1 MANLSLKISSM
12 ALATLLFAGCAEA
25 PKTPPGPPPPQNLL
39 GSTDELQLVT
49 ELSLNLAR
57 EYSGKNVLVVLEID
71 GTLLTG
77 TPGQGAD
84 PCTRSA
90 DIQSSPMHP
99 VQADASQLVQRIQ
112 DAGVKVIVLTA
123 RGPGCR
129 SHTFAD
135 LRNNDFDFNA
145 HAWPPVEGYPEPF
158 LPAGGNRPVVYKDGV
173 FFTAGQN
180 KGLMLKALLEKT
192 GDPQPV
198 LIVMADQSRESLNE
212 VMKEF
217 SWSSTKVQAWRYTR
231 GETKTT
237 VSYPRF
243 NDE

>member
-1 MANLSLKISSM
+1 MDNLSLKISSM
-12 ALATLLFAGCAEA
+12 VLATLLFAGCAEV

-39 GSTDELQLVT
+39 GATDELQLVT

-77 TPGQGAD
+77 MPGQDAD
-84 PCTRSA
+84 PCARSA
-90 DIQSSPMHP
+90 DTQSSPMHP
-99 VQADASQLVQRIQ
+99 MQADASQLIQRIQ

-123 RGPGCR
+123 RGPGCQ

-135 LRNNDFDFNA
+135 LHNNDFDFSS
-145 HAWPPVEGYPEPF
+145 HAWPPIEGYPEPF
-158 LPAGGNRPVVYKDGV
+158 LPAGADHPVVYQDGV

-192 GDPQPV
+192 GGSQPV
-198 LIVMADQSRESLNE
+198 LIVMADRSRESLNE

-231 GETKTT
+231 AETETT
-237 VSYPRF
+237 GP
-243 NDE
+243 

>member
-1 MANLSLKISSM
+1 MDNLSLKISSM
-12 ALATLLFAGCAEA
+12 ALAILLFAGCAEV
-25 PKTPPGPPPPQNLL
+25 PKTPPGPPPPQNML

-57 EYSGKNVLVVLEID
+57 EYSGKNVLVVLGID

-77 TPGQGAD
+77 QDAN
-84 PCTRSA
+84 PCARSA
-90 DIQSSPMHP
+90 DSQSSPMHP
-99 VQADASQLVQRIQ
+99 MQADASQLVQRMQ
-112 DAGVKVIVLTA
+112 DAGVTVIVLTA
-123 RGPGCR
+123 RGPGCQ

-135 LRNNDFDFNA
+135 LHNNDFDFSA
-145 HAWPPVEGYPEPF
+145 HAWPPVAGYPEPF
-158 LPAGGNRPVVYKDGV
+158 LPAGADRPVVYQDGV

-192 GDPQPV
+192 GGPQPV
-198 LIVMADQSRESLNE
+198 LIVMADRSRQSLNE

-231 GETKTT
+231 GETETT
-237 VSYPRF
+237 GP
-243 NDE
+243 

>member
-1 MANLSLKISSM
+1 MDNLSFKISSM
-12 ALATLLFAGCAEA
+12 ALTILLFAGCAET
-25 PKTPPGPPPPQNLL
+25 PKTPPGPPPPQNML

-49 ELSLNLAR
+49 ELSLNLAS

-77 TPGQGAD
+77 MPGQDAN
-84 PCTRSA
+84 PCARSA
-90 DIQSSPMHP
+90 DTQSSPMHP
-99 VQADASQLVQRIQ
+99 MQADASQLVQRIQ

-135 LRNNDFDFNA
+135 LRNNGFDFTA

-158 LPAGGNRPVVYKDGV
+158 LPAGGN
-173 FFTAGQN
+173 

-192 GDPQPV
+192 GGHQPV
-198 LIVMADQSRESLNE
+198 LIVMADRSRESLNE

-231 GETKTT
+231 GETETT
-237 VSYPRF
+237 GP
-243 NDE
+243 

>member
-57 EYSGKNVLVVLEID
+57 EYGGKNVLVVLEID

-77 TPGQGAD
+77 IPGQD
-84 PCTRSA
+84 TNPCSRPVDT
-90 DIQSSPMHP
+90 QSSTMHP
-99 VQADASQLVQRIQ
+99 LQADASQLVQRIQ

-123 RGPGCR
+123 RGPGCQ

-135 LRNNDFDFNA
+135 LHNNGFDFTA

-231 GETKTT
+231 GETETT
-237 VSYPRF
+237 GL
-243 NDE
+243 

>member
-12 ALATLLFAGCAEA
+12 AMATLLFAGCAEA

-77 TPGQGAD
+77 MPGQDAD
-84 PCTRSA
+84 PCARSA

-123 RGPGCR
+123 RGPECR

-145 HAWPPVEGYPEPF
+145 HAWPPVEGYHEPF

-198 LIVMADQSRESLNE
+198 LIVMADQSRQSLNE

-217 SWSSTKVQAWRYTR
+217 SWSKTKVQAWRYTR
-231 GETKTT
+231 AETEATG
-237 VSYPRF
+237 F
-243 NDE
+243 WN

>member
-1 MANLSLKISSM
+1 MANLSLKISSLV
-12 ALATLLFAGCAEA
+12 LAILLFAGCAEA
-25 PKTPPGPPPPQNLL
+25 PKAPAGPPPPQNLL
-39 GSTDELQLVT
+39 GSTDELQLVV

-57 EYSGKNVLVVLEID
+57 EYGGKNVLVVLGID

-77 TPGQGAD
+77 IPGQDTD
-84 PCTRSA
+84 PCARPAGT
-90 DIQSSPMHP
+90 QSSTMHP
-99 VQADASQLVQRIQ
+99 VQANASQLVQRIQ
-112 DAGVKVIVLTA
+112 DAGTKVIVLTS

-129 SHTFAD
+129 AQTFAD
-135 LRNNDFDFNA
+135 LRYNGFDFTSQ
-145 HAWPPVEGYPEPF
+145 AWPPVEGYPEPF
-158 LPAGGNRPVVYKDGV
+158 LPAGGNLPVVYEDGV

-217 SWSSTKVQAWRYTR
+217 SWSSTKVQTWRYTR
-231 GETKTT
+231 RETETT
-237 VSYPRF
+237 KSQDTP
-243 NDE
+243 EWH

>member
-1 MANLSLKISSM
+1 MANLSLKVSSM
-12 ALATLLFAGCAEA
+12 VLATLLFAGCAEA

-39 GSTDELQLVT
+39 GATDELQLVT

-57 EYSGKNVLVVLEID
+57 EYSGKKVLVVLEID

-77 TPGQGAD
+77 MPGQDAD
-84 PCTRSA
+84 PCARSA
-90 DIQSSPMHP
+90 DTQSSPMHP

-123 RGPGCR
+123 REPGCR

-135 LRNNDFDFNA
+135 LHNNGFDFTA
-145 HAWPPVEGYPEPF
+145 QAWPPAEGYPEPF
-158 LPAGGNRPVVYKDGV
+158 LPAGGNRPVLYKDGV

-180 KGLMLKALLEKT
+180 KGLMLKALLEKA

-231 GETKTT
+231 LETETT
-237 VSYPRF
+237 GL
-243 NDE
+243 

>member
-1 MANLSLKISSM
+1 MDNLSLKISSM
-12 ALATLLFAGCAEA
+12 ALAILLFAGCAEIPKA
-25 PKTPPGPPPPQNLL
+25 PPPPPPPQNML

-57 EYSGKNVLVVLEID
+57 EYSGKNVLVVLGID

-77 TPGQGAD
+77 QDAN
-84 PCTRSA
+84 PCARSA
-90 DIQSSPMHP
+90 DSQSSPMHP
-99 VQADASQLVQRIQ
+99 MQADASQLVQRIQ

-135 LRNNDFDFNA
+135 LSNNGFDFTA
-145 HAWPPVEGYPEPF
+145 HAWPPVEGFPEPF
-158 LPAGGNRPVVYKDGV
+158 LPAGGNLPVVYEDGV

-198 LIVMADQSRESLNE
+198 LIVMADRSRQSLNE

-231 GETKTT
+231 GETETT
-237 VSYPRF
+237 GP
-243 NDE
+243 